1 MEEKKTY
8 NKIVLDAPSTFLNP
22 VPVVMLSCRGTTQGF
37 DNDNVITIAWTGTI
51 NSTPPMLSVSIRKS
65 RHSHRQISES
75 MEFVVNL
82 VNEELLQ
89 SCDYC
94 GVKSGSNVDKFEV
107 CKFTKE
113 KANGLEISSAI
124 KNSPVS
130 ISCKVT
136 QIIELGSHDMF
147 LAEIVAVTVADT
159 LLNSEGKIDLC
170 KAKLVVYS
178 HGDYCSLKEIIGF
191 FGFSVAGE
199 EVLKRRMP
207 KRKDPVSAAK
217 TKPDIKTDNLKAD
230 EDTEFKFE
238 SRNPI
243 AKQGRTGSSKKHVR
257 KNENKFDEMKS
268 GDVSDSKKP
277 KKKTRKY
284 Y

>member
-8 NKIVLDAPSTFLNP
+8 NKITLDAPSTFLNP
-22 VPVVMLSCRGTTQGF
+22 VPVVMLSCRGTTEGYE
-37 DNDNVITIAWTGTI
+37 NDNVITIAWTGTI

-82 VNEELLQ
+82 VNEDLLQ
-89 SCDYC
+89 SCDFC
-94 GVKSGSNVDKFEV
+94 GVKSGNKIDKFDK

-113 KANGLEISSAI
+113 KAVGLEITSAI

-147 LAEIVAVTVADT
+147 LAEIVAVTVADA
-159 LLNSEGKIDLC
+159 LLNAEGKIDLS

-207 KRKDPVSAAK
+207 KRKESAPVKAIPINKSEEKATGEDEVNK
-217 TKPDIKTDNLKAD
+217 SDN
-230 EDTEFKFE
+230 
-238 SRNPI
+238 RNNI
-243 AKQGRTGSSKKHVR
+243 ERMGRTGSSKKHIR
-257 KNENKFDEMKS
+257 KNVNKFDEMKS
-268 GDVSDSKKP
+268 GEKSESKKP
-277 KKKTRKY
+277 KKKPRKY

>member
-1 MEEKKTY
+1 
-8 NKIVLDAPSTFLNP
+8 
-22 VPVVMLSCRGTTQGF
+22 
-37 DNDNVITIAWTGTI
+37 
-51 NSTPPMLSVSIRKS
+51 
-65 RHSHRQISES
+65 

-82 VNEELLQ
+82 VNEDLLQ

-94 GVKSGSNVDKFEV
+94 GVKSGKHIDKFDI
-107 CKFTKE
+107 CRLTRE
-113 KANGLEISSAI
+113 KAVGLEISSAI
-124 KNSPVS
+124 QNSPVS

-147 LAEIVAVTVADT
+147 LAEIVAVTVAES
-159 LLNSEGKIDLC
+159 LLNSEGKIDLS

-207 KRKDPVSAAK
+207 KKKETVPVRVKSINK
-217 TKPDIKTDNLKAD
+217 SDEKSTV
-230 EDTEFKFE
+230 EDTPLKVENK
-238 SRNPI
+238 NI
-243 AKQGRTGSSKKHVR
+243 TKKTGRTGSSKKHVR

-268 GDVSDSKKP
+268 VESSENKKS